1 MDFFFS
7 VGICHGWQ
15 IYLKDMIQISGR
27 KKSDLVSAL
36 LEVRPPL
43 FFWKFILNLI
53 NLINVIK
60 STSIDLAFLSS
71 LLESAITLKLN
82 ENEWLA
88 KSCSSTTH
96 TKENHQE
103 SSQMC
108 VSRRVWHLGIF
119 TVWPVY
125 KFEHSFNQKRL
136 LFLPTSTHLS
146 CNHYWYCLV
155 PSLLENE

>member
-1 MDFFFS
+1 M
-7 VGICHGWQ
+7 
-15 IYLKDMIQISGR
+15 
-27 KKSDLVSAL
+27 
-36 LEVRPPL
+36 
-43 FFWKFILNLI
+43 
-53 NLINVIK
+53 IK

-71 LLESAITLKLN
+71 LLESAIALKLN

-96 TKENHQE
+96 TKENHQA

-136 LFLPTSTHLS
+136 CFLPTSTHLS

-155 PSLLENE
+155 PSLLENEQPLQETKTSERIKKDHWRVPAVNSSFSLPQNVVFSSSGFEYSNGGG